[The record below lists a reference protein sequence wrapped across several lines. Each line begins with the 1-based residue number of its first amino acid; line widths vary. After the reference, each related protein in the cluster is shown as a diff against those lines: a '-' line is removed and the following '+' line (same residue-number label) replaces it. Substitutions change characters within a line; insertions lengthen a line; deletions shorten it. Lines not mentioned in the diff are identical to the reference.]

1 MVVISPNQ
9 NYAAAR
15 PVEAALARRRLEDTM
30 GHRNA
35 MNVSILPPFS
45 LVASWIAAGERFYDP
60 RPYDSRYARDFD
72 PDDRRSGSGRGGR
85 HEEPRR
91 DYDRGYRDYDRG
103 GYSGREGNGREREGR
118 DYDRRYDDR
127 RY

>member
-15 PVEAALARRRLEDTM
+15 LVEAALARRRPEDTM
-30 GHRNA
+30 GHRNVT
-35 MNVSILPPFS
+35 NVSIRRPSHSQLHG
-45 LVASWIAAGERFYDP
+45 LHAGERFYDP
-60 RPYDSRYARDFD
+60 RPYDSRYARDYD

-118 DYDRRYDDR
+118 DYDRRYEDR